1 MNELNELDI
10 PANTGEAWVVREVTE
25 LTGQALPQQSIPRIR
40 TAVTRGGGES
50 HHPSGS
56 WGPPAQRL
64 TYGQKS
70 PSAAPGSRLDGQRT

>member
-10 PANTGEAWVVREVTE
+10 PANTGEAWAVREVTE
-25 LTGQALPQQSIPRIR
+25 LTGQALPQQSTLLIR
-40 TAVTRGGGES
+40 TAVTREGGES

-64 TYGQKS
+64 TYGQKP